1 MTIAEMFLLGW
12 AGLTTALWQHKVRQ
26 HKMFKYTTA
35 SIIEEVVSGKARFVV
50 IDNGNSKTFT
60 IEEVK

>member
-26 HKMFKYTTA
+26 YKMFKYSTA

-50 IDNGNSKTFT
+50 KDDGDRKLFI

>member
-26 HKMFKYTTA
+26 YKMFKYSTA
-35 SIIEEVVSGKARFVV
+35 SIIEEVVSGKAKFVV
-50 IDNGNSKTFT
+50 IDNGDSKTFT
-60 IEEVK
+60 VQEVK